1 MGLQYQSLETTS
13 DEPRGSERYG
23 TPSAGRVQAIPLCAF
38 VVAYSLVALAPPS
51 LYAELADVSFE
62 DPSTFAHSVLAVLTG
77 GFDLI
82 AASLLLS
89 TPWES
94 SLRLRA
100 QVGFDYGDYLSFDI
114 PLSSVAGR
122 AIGDGEP
129 RASTD
134 IVGSCE
140 FRDQGLLERSG
151 ARSVVAVPLT
161 LTQTVAAN
169 AASTLGAPNPIGVM
183 CLYPR
188 DDDDV
193 ESVRLHAREFGPFVA
208 RLYVAALKQA
218 SMVLRRKTV
227 ERVAYNEDITSLAQ
241 SFLTLVSEEVSVDMA
256 ALWVWDP
263 RRDRLYLR
271 DTFPSRQHQ
280 SLEETPGL
288 RPNGDSVIAQCFR
301 DRETMMYGPDSSPAQ
316 RKLRDAAFDGIPV
329 NWAAIPVKLP
339 AETRIRGNPAP
350 SAGVLELS
358 NHYTNLGG
366 IRHHSQLSWEERFIA
381 EFACELLSVLTYQ
394 VLRTQD
400 HESDF
405 ERMMHGARTNLQAA
419 RSNLQFFER
428 QEVGKRLP
436 ANVANLI
443 PNAIDWLED
452 LEAQINRDDLVSRTA
467 LSTEPIPVYG
477 DVLAKLEPMVR
488 RLNTRD
494 PERQLRFTGM
504 EEIAV
509 NYRAL
514 PIALANRQALDC
526 VFRNLLDNARKYC
539 KPGDGSMPTVHLR
552 TLTDSDRGTLVLFLS
567 DNGEGIPDHEADLV
581 FEDGF
586 RGELARGLQPQG
598 VGRGLFDC
606 DRLMK
611 QMGGKISLVQL
622 PGNGAMF
629 RIELR
634 VVPRG
639 RQTFR

>member
-1 MGLQYQSLETTS
+1 MAS
-13 DEPRGSERYG
+13 
-23 TPSAGRVQAIPLCAF
+23 
-38 VVAYSLVALAPPS
+38 APPS
-51 LYAELADVSFE
+51 LYAELADVSFD
-62 DPSTFAHSVLAVLTG
+62 DPSAFAHSVLTVLMD
-77 GFDLI
+77 GFELV
-82 AASLLLS
+82 AASLFLS

-100 QVGFDYGDYLSFDI
+100 QVGFDYRDYSTFDI

-122 AIGDGEP
+122 AIDDGRP
-129 RASTD
+129 RASAD
-134 IVGSCE
+134 ILESSE
-140 FRDQGLLERSG
+140 FRDERLLERSG
-151 ARSVVAVPLT
+151 ARGVVAVPLT
-161 LTQTVAAN
+161 LTQAVAAN
-169 AASTLGAPNPIGVM
+169 AALTLGAPNPIGVM
-183 CLYPR
+183 CLYPH
-188 DDDDV
+188 DEAGI
-193 ESVRLHAREFGPFVA
+193 ESVRVHACEFGPFVA

-227 ERVAYNEDITSLAQ
+227 ERVAYKEDITSLAQ
-241 SFLTLVSEEVSVDMA
+241 AFLKLVSEEVSVDMA

-271 DTFPSRQHQ
+271 DTTSGQHQ
-280 SLEETPGL
+280 TPDEIPGL
-288 RPNGDSVIAQCFR
+288 KPSGDSVIAQCFR

-316 RKLRDAAFDGIPV
+316 RELREAAFDGKPV
-329 NWAAIPVKLP
+329 NWAALPVKLP

-358 NHYTNLGG
+358 NHYTSLGG

-428 QEVGKRLP
+428 QEAGKRLP
-436 ANVANLI
+436 AKVANLI

-467 LSTEPIPVYG
+467 VSTEPIPVYG

-494 PERQLRFTGM
+494 PERQLRLTGM
-504 EEIAV
+504 EEMAV
-509 NYRAL
+509 SYRAL
-514 PIALANRQALDC
+514 PIALASRQALDC

-539 KPGDGSMPTVHLR
+539 KPRDGSMPTVHLR

-567 DNGEGIPDHEADLV
+567 DNGEGIPAHEADLV

-611 QMGGKISLVQL
+611 QMGGKISLVRQ
-622 PGNGAMF
+622 PGSGAMF

-634 VVPRG
+634 VVPRS
-639 RQTFR
+639 RQMFR

>member
-1 MGLQYQSLETTS
+1 VTK
-13 DEPRGSERYG
+13 
-23 TPSAGRVQAIPLCAF
+23 
-38 VVAYSLVALAPPS
+38 APPS
-51 LYAELADVSFE
+51 LYAELAEVSFE
-62 DPSTFAHSVLAVLTG
+62 DPSTFANSVLAVLAD
-77 GFDLI
+77 GFNLL
-82 AASLLLS
+82 AASLLLHS
-89 TPWES
+89 PWEAN
-94 SLRLRA
+94 LRLRA
-100 QVGFDYGDYLSFDI
+100 QVGFDYADYTSFDI
-114 PLSSVAGR
+114 PLGSVAGR
-122 AIGDGEP
+122 AISEGEP
-129 RASTD
+129 FSSTN
-134 IVGSCE
+134 ILGSSE
-140 FRDQGLLERSG
+140 FGDQRLLDHSG

-161 LTQTVAAN
+161 LTKETASN
-169 AASTLGAPNPIGVM
+169 AAVTVGAPNPIGVM

-188 DDDDV
+188 HADSV
-193 ESVRLHAREFGPFVA
+193 ESVRVHAREFGPFVA

-227 ERVAYNEDITSLAQ
+227 ERVAYKQDITSLAQ
-241 SFLTLVSEEVSVDMA
+241 SFLMLVSEEVSVDMA

-271 DTFPSRQHQ
+271 HTSTNRQHQ
-280 SLEETPGL
+280 SHEEIPGL
-288 RPNGDSVIAQCFR
+288 KPSGDSVIAQCFR
-301 DRETMMYGPDSSPAQ
+301 DRETMMYGPNSFPAHK
-316 RKLRDAAFDGIPV
+316 KLRDAAFDGNPV

-350 SAGVLELS
+350 SAGVLELA

-366 IRHHSQLSWEERFIA
+366 IQHRSQLSWEERFIA

-428 QEVGKRLP
+428 QEVGKKLP

-452 LEAQINRDDLVSRTA
+452 LEAQINRDDLVARA
-467 LSTEPIPVYG
+467 NLSTEPIPVYG

-494 PERQLRFTGM
+494 PERQLRLTGM

-514 PIALANRQALDC
+514 PIVLANRQALDC
-526 VFRNLLDNARKYC
+526 VLRNLLDNARKYC
-539 KPGDGSMPTVHLR
+539 RPGDGGMPTVHLR
-552 TLTDSDRGTLVLFLS
+552 TLTDSDRGTLVLFLG
-567 DNGEGIPDHEADLV
+567 DNGEGIPSHEADLV

-606 DRLMK
+606 TRLMK
-611 QMGGKISLVQL
+611 QMGGRISLVRQRTS
-622 PGNGAMF
+622 GAMF

-634 VVPRG
+634 AARVRRVSR
-639 RQTFR
+639 